1 MAGLEVF
8 THAVLPKTLGEH
20 DILHC
25 WLCQSVVFPSSRDT
39 VDSKRALNGM
49 KRQDEG

>member
-1 MAGLEVF
+1 MAGLEGV

-25 WLCQSVVFPSSRDT
+25 WLCHSVVFPSSRHI
-39 VDSKRALNGM
+39 VDSKRDLNGI